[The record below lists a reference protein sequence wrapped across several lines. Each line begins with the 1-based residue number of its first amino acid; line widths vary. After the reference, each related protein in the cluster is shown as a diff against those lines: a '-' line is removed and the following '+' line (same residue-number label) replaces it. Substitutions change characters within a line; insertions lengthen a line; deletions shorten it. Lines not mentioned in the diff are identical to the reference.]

1 MEAIRSQGLY
11 RTYGKVEALK
21 PLDLTVEQGSV
32 FGFLGRNGAGKTTTI
47 RLLTGLA
54 QPTGGKAYVD
64 GIRVTNGG
72 PGARARFGYMP
83 EVPAFYNWMTPKEFL
98 EYIDALFKN
107 DESDRKIRID
117 ELLDLTGL
125 EDVAKR
131 KIGGFSR
138 GMRQRL
144 GLAQALINRPPVL
157 FLDEPTSAL
166 DPAGRKAVLDLI
178 DQLRGTT
185 TIFLSSHILAD
196 IERVCDTV
204 AVIHK
209 GQLLLVS
216 DRDELMARYQSN
228 AVRLELDSAEE
239 PARAAF
245 IAFLEQLP
253 WVTTVEQEGVQLKL
267 NVSDTALAKGLLLPI
282 VVEHNISLSS
292 YEWIRPTLEEVFL
305 SISDV
310 QS

>member
-1 MEAIRSQGLY
+1 MEAIRTQGLY

-54 QPTGGKAYVD
+54 QPTGGKAWVD

-72 PGARARFGYMP
+72 AGVRARFGYMP

-239 PARAAF
+239 PATAAF

>member
-178 DQLRGTT
+178 DRLRGTT

-228 AVRLELDSAEE
+228 AVRLELESVEE
-239 PARAAF
+239 PAAAAF
-245 IAFLEQLP
+245 LAFLEQQP
-253 WVTTVEQEGVQLKL
+253 WVTTVEQEGAQLTL
-267 NVSDTALAKGLLLPI
+267 TVSDTALAKRLLLPI

-292 YEWIRPTLEEVFL
+292 YEWIQPTLEEVFL
-305 SISDV
+305 NISNV